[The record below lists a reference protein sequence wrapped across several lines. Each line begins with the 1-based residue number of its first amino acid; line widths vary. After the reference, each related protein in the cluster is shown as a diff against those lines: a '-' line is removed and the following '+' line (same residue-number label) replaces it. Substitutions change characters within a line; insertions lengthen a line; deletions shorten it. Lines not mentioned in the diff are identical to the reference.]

1 MVQSGDFYWLTN
13 KRGKIIIAV
22 TDCTGHGVPG
32 AFMSMLGSAL
42 LNDIVNNIE
51 TIQPNLILNELRE
64 QVIASLRQTGE
75 ENETREGMD
84 IALCILDKE
93 NMGLQYAGAYNP
105 LYLIRKG
112 ELTEIKADMM
122 PIGISSDAG
131 KSFTNHELTLQKDDA
146 LYMFSD
152 GYIDQ
157 YGGDNR
163 KKFMKTRFKQLLLDI
178 QDRIMFDQ
186 KEILEHTL
194 NEWMGLT
201 GKYKEIYEQI
211 DDIIVMGIKI

>member
-1 MVQSGDFYWLTN
+1 
-13 KRGKIIIAV
+13 
-22 TDCTGHGVPG
+22 
-32 AFMSMLGSAL
+32 
-42 LNDIVNNIE
+42 
-51 TIQPNLILNELRE
+51 
-64 QVIASLRQTGE
+64 
-75 ENETREGMD
+75 MD
-84 IALCILDKE
+84 IALCILDME
-93 NMGLQYAGAYNP
+93 NIGLQYAGAYNS

-122 PIGISSDAG
+122 PIGISSEAG

-146 LYMFSD
+146 IYMFSD
-152 GYIDQ
+152 GYFDQ
-157 YGGDNR
+157 FGGDNR
-163 KKFMKTRFKQLLLDI
+163 KKFMKTRFKQLLLNI